1 VQKSTPRFFDLARLK
16 QQIDADNDV
25 PLSELHKRDS
35 EIAKLITEQGAM
47 ARLQSWL
54 KHLEPEGSADHHP
67 EGFIIFWL
75 LVVGFVVGVLT
86 MSGVLFASKQQPV
99 NILLFL
105 ALFVGVQLLLVI
117 ISVVSAF
124 FPFDQDRLA
133 SPLTF
138 LNPAGLLLKRSL
150 KHLSST
156 MPWESIPQLTRFAIM
171 RWSQVLGVA
180 FNLALL
186 GTLLVVLAISD
197 RSFGWSSTLNV
208 SESALLGLLE
218 TISLPWSWFA
228 DSARVSAEM
237 VDSTRFQSLQNTFDS
252 TQVEAMRSWWPFLF
266 ACIVCY
272 GLLPRLLLMIIF
284 RTLLNRGVQQTFLH
298 YPGTALVLDR
308 LSNPFV
314 STHERPEEH
323 RKANIADV
331 NIQSSLPVGQGFT
344 VVNWAG
350 AMDNDDC
357 QLDQLGIKANSVVN
371 AGLDLQKDKQ
381 VISSH
386 KQQSESL
393 IIAVKSWEPP
403 LAELK
408 DFLVEINNGNQVYLL
423 LMPLKQRPISA
434 HELSDWQHFVD
445 QCPQLPVQ
453 LLRGEVSKHDNGV
466 EQQ

>member
-1 VQKSTPRFFDLARLK
+1 
-16 QQIDADNDV
+16 
-25 PLSELHKRDS
+25 
-35 EIAKLITEQGAM
+35 
-47 ARLQSWL
+47 
-54 KHLEPEGSADHHP
+54 
-67 EGFIIFWL
+67 
-75 LVVGFVVGVLT
+75 

-150 KHLSST
+150 KNLSSS
-156 MPWESIPQLTRFAIM
+156 MPWGSIPQLTRFAVI
-171 RWSQVLGVA
+171 RWSQILGVA
-180 FNLALL
+180 FNLSLL
-186 GTLLVVLAISD
+186 STLLVMLAISD

-208 SESALLGLLE
+208 SEPALLRLLE

-237 VDSTRFQSLQNTFDS
+237 INNTRFQSLQIIFDS
-252 TQVEAMRSWWPFLF
+252 TQVEAMRRWWPFLF

-272 GLLPRLLLMIIF
+272 GLIPRLLLMIIF
-284 RTLLNRGVQQTFLH
+284 HSLLKRGIQQTFLH
-298 YPGTALVLDR
+298 YPGTALVLAR
-308 LSNPFV
+308 LSAPFV

-323 RKANIADV
+323 RKVNITDV
-331 NIQSSLPVGQGFT
+331 NIQSSLPIGHGFT

-350 AMDNDDC
+350 AMDNADF
-357 QLDQLGIKANSVVN
+357 QLDQLGIKAKSVVK

-381 VISSH
+381 VISAH
-386 KQQSESL
+386 QQQSESL

-408 DFLVEINNGNQVYLL
+408 DFIVEINNGGQVYLL
-423 LMPLKQRPISA
+423 LMPLKQRLISS
-434 HELSDWQHFVD
+434 HELSDWQHFV
-445 QCPQLPVQ
+445 QQQLKLPVQ
-453 LLRGEVSKHDNGV
+453 LIRGEISKHDKGV
-466 EQQ
+466 EQ

>member
-1 VQKSTPRFFDLARLK
+1 MQKSTPRFFDLARLK
-16 QQIDADNDV
+16 QQFDADNEV

-35 EIAKLITEQGAM
+35 DIARLIPEQGAM
-47 ARLQSWL
+47 ARLLAWL
-54 KHLEPEGSADHHP
+54 KHLEPEDSADHHP

-75 LVVGFVVGVLT
+75 LVVGFAVGVLS
-86 MSGVLFASKQQPV
+86 MSGVMFASKQQPV

-133 SPLTF
+133 SPLNF

-150 KHLSST
+150 KHLPST
-156 MPWESIPQLTRFAIM
+156 MPWGSIPQLTRFAVM

-186 GTLLVVLAISD
+186 GTLLVILAISD

-208 SESALLGLLE
+208 SDSAMLGLLE

-237 VDSTRFQSLQNTFDS
+237 ISNTRFQSLQNTFDS
-252 TQVEAMRSWWPFLF
+252 TQIEAMRRWWPFLF

-272 GLLPRLLLMIIF
+272 GLLPRLLLMFIF
-284 RTLLNRGVQQTFLH
+284 RTLLKRGVRQTFLN

-308 LSNPFV
+308 LSTPFV
-314 STHERPEEH
+314 STHERSDEH
-323 RKANIADV
+323 RKPNTVDV
-331 NIQSSLPVGQGFT
+331 NIQSSLPVGHGFT

-350 AMDNDDC
+350 AMDNADH

-371 AGLDLQKDKQ
+371 AGLDLQEDKQ
-381 VISSH
+381 VISAH
-386 KQQSESL
+386 QQQSESL
-393 IIAVKSWEPP
+393 MIAVKSWEPP

-408 DFLVEINNGNQVYLL
+408 DFIVEINNGGQAYLL

-434 HELSDWQHFVD
+434 HELSDWQLFV
-445 QCPQLPVQ
+445 QQQLQLPVQ
-453 LLRGEVSKHDNGV
+453 LIRGEISKQDKGV
-466 EQQ
+466 EQ